1 VTVSATG
8 AVAGIVLAAGA
19 GRRFGGPKALV
30 RLGDQTLLERSARVL
45 LAGGCTP
52 VVAVL
57 GCPLDGELPMIDN
70 VQVSWNPD
78 WSEGIG
84 ASLRHGLQTLGAWP
98 EISAAVVI
106 LVDQPN
112 LTPTAIRR
120 VIDAHR
126 GGALV
131 TVATY
136 AGRRGHPV
144 LLDRSTWPGVQQCAA
159 GEQGARAFMRA
170 NPDLVTEVACDDA
183 GAPDDIDEP
192 ADLARAARALES
204 NG

>member
-1 VTVSATG
+1 MSGSATVG
-8 AVAGIVLAAGA
+8 GIVLAAGA

-30 RLGDQTLLERSARVL
+30 RLGDRTLLERSVGLL
-45 LAGGCTP
+45 LAGGCAP

-57 GCPLDGELPMIDN
+57 GCPLDGELPVLDG

-84 ASLRHGLQTLGAWP
+84 ASLRHGLQALAARP
-98 EISAAVVI
+98 EVAAAVVV

-112 LTPTAIRR
+112 LTPTAVRR

-126 GGALV
+126 GGAAV
-131 TVATY
+131 AVATY

-159 GEQGARAFMRA
+159 GEQGARAFLRTYP
-170 NPDLVTEVACDDA
+170 NLVTEVACEDA
-183 GAPDDIDEP
+183 GGPDDIDEP
-192 ADLARAARALES
+192 ADLARVTRALES